1 MKIKSVALTDKG
13 QVKPAV
19 RKAIVDHIAA
29 NPSAFA
35 SAVRVDGKNVFTMQV
50 TDASGNVVF
59 VNFDVTVSTKA
70 AADRAPRK
78 PRAKATADS
87 ADVTVE

>member
-50 TDASGNVVF
+50 TDANGNVVF

-78 PRAKATADS
+78 PKAKS
-87 ADVTVE
+87 APANDPINID